1 MGGETAN
8 TAKIAENVST
18 EIFQH
23 FRWNR
28 VGISNKSWSC
38 VIPSHKK
45 INHPSDA
52 VYCYEEA
59 YDNQQTYVLCDF
71 KSYAKGSITPSSLVT
86 SLLSLNIAL
95 SCAKFSDEFKQLFID
110 ESRSHNIVG
119 LLFIYNNDNE
129 FDRNFES
136 MLDDVSHKIKV
147 SESNRIFVM
156 GPRDITYLDRIA
168 QNMLL
173 LRGAGKLPPKNNCSF
188 FSLEIPQ
195 KKVILDPS
203 QIPLSLE
210 YATSDVQLLRY
221 SNDPKSRAFDG
232 LDVYL
237 RFAGNSVEDFLYIFD
252 MLRCSYI
259 FHEKKTIRFFLPNAC
274 ELAPINFQK
283 AIKRYGY
290 ELNVDYF
297 KDIENCIS
305 YESITRLNAFRF
317 NEIIVGMKNE

>member
-8 TAKIAENVST
+8 TAKIAEKVSS

-23 FRWNR
+23 FRWTR
-28 VGISNKSWSC
+28 VGIPNKSWSC

-45 INHPSDA
+45 KNHPSDA
-52 VYCYEEA
+52 VYCYEEV
-59 YDNQQTYVLCDF
+59 YVNQQTYVICDF
-71 KSYAKGSITPSSLVT
+71 KSYAKGSITSASLATALSSL
-86 SLLSLNIAL
+86 NMAL

-129 FDRNFES
+129 FDRDFET
-136 MLDDVSHKIKV
+136 MLDEASYKVKV
-147 SESNRIFVM
+147 SEGNRIFVM
-156 GPRDITYLDRIA
+156 GPRDVTYLDRIA

-173 LRGAGKLPPKNNCSF
+173 LRGDEKLPPKNSCSF

-221 SNDPKSRAFDG
+221 SNDPQNKTFDG

-237 RFAGNSVEDFLYIFD
+237 RFAGNSVEDFMYTLD
-252 MLRCSYI
+252 MLRCSYV
-259 FHEKKTIRFFLPNAC
+259 FHERKKIRFFLPNAC

-290 ELNVDYF
+290 ELDADYF
-297 KDIENCIS
+297 KEIESSIS
-305 YESITRLNAFRF
+305 YEAITRLNAFRF
-317 NEIIVGMKNE
+317 SDIIVGMENE